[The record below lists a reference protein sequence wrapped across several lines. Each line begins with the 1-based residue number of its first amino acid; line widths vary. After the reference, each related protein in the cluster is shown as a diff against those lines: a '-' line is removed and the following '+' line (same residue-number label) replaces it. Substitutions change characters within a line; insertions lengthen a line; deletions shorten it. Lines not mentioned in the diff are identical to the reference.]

1 MFLLWVKQNERE
13 GRVQLLN
20 SDVFVL
26 FALSLRRQPTLWG
39 AGGVAHNLL
48 WFFVLFCFNHRK
60 GILESVILSR

>member
-39 AGGVAHNLL
+39 AGGGLPIIYSG
-48 WFFVLFCFNHRK
+48 FLFCFVLIIGK
-60 GILESVILSR
+60 AF